1 MTPLPDMYGTS
12 TIVEAMKSFVSPEKF
27 LQRNLFGI
35 ERYFEGRYLTVDV
48 KGMRRV
54 LSPVVSRWHPGVTV
68 KRPEVQTSV
77 YDVPRLAPVRNTS
90 WEIWISGLLA
100 SVHTSLRLCDLCKEL
115 AFGTLRRRS

>member
-1 MTPLPDMYGTS
+1 MAIKSASVQPTRLVAGTTATASGPPKQTGYRVMTPLPDMYGTS

-54 LSPVVSRWHPGVTV
+54 LSPGAT
-68 KRPEVQTSV
+68 
-77 YDVPRLAPVRNTS
+77 
-90 WEIWISGLLA
+90 
-100 SVHTSLRLCDLCKEL
+100 
-115 AFGTLRRRS
+115 